1 MKVIRLLNLTFL
13 LDENP
18 SNLLISQKLSKTF
31 IQNHQTK
38 SKKTINTNHT
48 NTRVFIVS
56 IFIKFMNENEICHTI
71 LLIKH
76 SKFKELSII

>member
-1 MKVIRLLNLTFL
+1 MKVIYLLTLTFL

-18 SNLLISQKLSKTF
+18 SNLLISQKLCKTS
-31 IQNHQTK
+31 IKNHQTNQ
-38 SKKTINTNHT
+38 KKTINTNYT

-56 IFIKFMNENEICHTI
+56 IYIKFMNENEICHTI